1 MKKDKSICFRVSG
14 EVHDGLVKVSREERR
29 SLSST
34 IEIILSDYL
43 HKRKSSAVELRKEKR
58 QYRREALSVPAVII
72 QADTEQECIVDITE
86 LSMGGLKI
94 SLAKEMEDR
103 LRMEGQDAK
112 FDVVFNLPS
121 SSKPIRLA
129 CQPKRVENNENSV
142 HIGAAFV
149 DTDNHNSK
157 ALRSYLM

>member
-14 EVHDGLVKVSREERR
+14 EVHDGLIRISREERR

-43 HKRKSSAVELRKEKR
+43 HKRKSSVVESRQEKR
-58 QYRREALSVPAVII
+58 QYPRESLSVPAVII

-94 SLAKEMEDR
+94 SLAKEMENR
-103 LRMEGQDAK
+103 LRMAGQDAK
-112 FDVVFNLPS
+112 FEVVFNLPS
-121 SSKPIRLA
+121 SNKPIRLA
-129 CQPKRVENNENSV
+129 CEPKRIVNNENSV
-142 HIGAAFV
+142 HIGAAFI
-149 DTDNHNSK
+149 DTDNNNSK

>member
-1 MKKDKSICFRVSG
+1 MKKDRSICFRVSG
-14 EVHDGLVKVSREERR
+14 EVHDGLIRVSREERR

-43 HKRKSSAVELRKEKR
+43 NKRKSSDVESRKEKR
-58 QYRREALSVPAVII
+58 QYPRESLSVPAVII

-103 LRMEGQDAK
+103 LRMAGQDTK
-112 FDVVFNLPS
+112 FEVVFNLPS

-129 CQPKRVENNENSV
+129 CQPKRVVNNENSV
-142 HIGAAFV
+142 QIGAEFV
-149 DTDNHNSK
+149 NADNHNSK

>member
-14 EVHDGLVKVSREERR
+14 EVHDGLIGISREERR

-43 HKRKSSAVELRKEKR
+43 HKRKSSVVESRQEKR
-58 QYRREALSVPAVII
+58 QYPRESLSVPAVII

-103 LRMEGQDAK
+103 LRMAGQDAK
-112 FDVVFNLPS
+112 FEVVFNLPS
-121 SSKPIRLA
+121 SNKPIRLA
-129 CQPKRVENNENSV
+129 CEPKRIVNNENSV
-142 HIGAAFV
+142 HIGAAFI
-149 DTDNHNSK
+149 DTDNNNSK

>member
-14 EVHDGLVKVSREERR
+14 EVHDGLVRVSRDERR

-43 HKRKSSAVELRKEKR
+43 NKRKSSTVESRQEKR
-58 QYRREALSVPAVII
+58 QYRRETLSVPAVII
-72 QADTEQECIVDITE
+72 QADNEQECIVDITE

-94 SLAKEMEDR
+94 SLAKDLEDQ
-103 LRMEGQDAK
+103 LRIEGQDAR
-112 FDVVFNLPS
+112 FEVVFNLPS

-129 CQPKRVENNENSV
+129 CEPKRVVNNENSV

-149 DTDNHNSK
+149 NADNHNSK

>member
-14 EVHDGLVKVSREERR
+14 EVHDGLARVSREERR

-43 HKRKSSAVELRKEKR
+43 NKRKSSTVESRQEKR
-58 QYRREALSVPAVII
+58 QYPREILSVPAVII
-72 QADTEQECIVDITE
+72 QADNEQECIVDITE

-94 SLAKEMEDR
+94 SLAKDLEDQ
-103 LRMEGQDAK
+103 LRIEGQDAR
-112 FDVVFNLPS
+112 FEVVFNLPS

-129 CQPKRVENNENSV
+129 CEPKRVVNHENGV
-142 HIGAAFV
+142 HIGAAFINA
-149 DTDNHNSK
+149 DNHNSK

>member
-14 EVHDGLVKVSREERR
+14 EVHDGLIRVSREERR

-43 HKRKSSAVELRKEKR
+43 HKRKASAVEARQEKR
-58 QYRREALSVPAVII
+58 QYPRESLSVPAVII

-94 SLAKEMEDR
+94 SMAKEMEER

-129 CQPKRVENNENSV
+129 CQSKRVENNENSV
-142 HIGAAFV
+142 HIGAAFI

>member
-14 EVHDGLVKVSREERR
+14 EVHDGLIRISREERR

-43 HKRKSSAVELRKEKR
+43 HKRKSSVVESRQEKR
-58 QYRREALSVPAVII
+58 QYPRESLSVPAVII

-103 LRMEGQDAK
+103 VRMAGQDAK
-112 FDVVFNLPS
+112 FEVVFNLPS
-121 SSKPIRLA
+121 SNKPIRLA
-129 CQPKRVENNENSV
+129 CEPKRIVNNENSV
-142 HIGAAFV
+142 HIGAAFI
-149 DTDNHNSK
+149 DTDNNNSK

>member
-14 EVHDGLVKVSREERR
+14 EVHDGLIRISREERR

-43 HKRKSSAVELRKEKR
+43 HKRKSSVVESRQEKR
-58 QYRREALSVPAVII
+58 QYPRESLSVPAVII

-103 LRMEGQDAK
+103 LRMAGQNAK
-112 FDVVFNLPS
+112 FEVVFNLPS
-121 SSKPIRLA
+121 SNKPIRLA
-129 CQPKRVENNENSV
+129 CEPKRIVNNENSV
-142 HIGAAFV
+142 HIGAAFI
-149 DTDNHNSK
+149 DTDNNNSK